1 MNPVKN
7 IPRPSVS
14 QLPKPSELRLTDGKQ
29 NLQQMKQ
36 QKVRL
41 YQWRALF
48 GVAALVLCAF
58 AGYLLFQDAVN
69 IIDWFKGFGIWSP
82 VLFTIA
88 LSLAIVLLL
97 PTPFVKVGAG
107 AIFPFW
113 IAVAVNF
120 IASMVG
126 GLIAFVIGRWLFRD
140 SIQEAIQNDQRMLNI
155 EAALGEDAMRI
166 SVLVRL
172 SPILP
177 DEWLNYIMSAT
188 PVSLRVFLLSNVSSL
203 IYCLIYA
210 YYGHALGSI
219 ALSQSGVNG
228 LTQTS
233 GGLFLLLLGIVA
245 TVLATVI
252 VTRNFNPSSQ
262 RSNRRR
268 RVSRFTTSMNP

>member
-1 MNPVKN
+1 MIGLKKL
-7 IPRPSVS
+7 PRPSVS
-14 QLPKPSELRLTDGKQ
+14 QLPRPSELRLIDGRK
-29 NLQQMKQ
+29 NLEQMKA
-36 QKVRL
+36 QKVRV

-48 GVAALVLCAF
+48 GLLALVLCAV
-58 AGYLLFQDAVN
+58 AGYYLFQDAVN

-82 VLFTIA
+82 VLFAVA

-120 IASMVG
+120 VASIVG
-126 GLIAFVIGRWLFRD
+126 GFISFVLGRWLFRD
-140 SIQEAIQNDQRMLNI
+140 SIKEAIANDQRMVNI
-155 EAALGEDAMRI
+155 ETALGEDAMRI

-188 PVSLRVFLLSNVSSL
+188 PVTLRVFMLSNVSSI
-203 IYCLIYA
+203 IYCFIYA

-219 ALSQSGVNG
+219 ALSRSGMAG
-228 LTQTS
+228 LTQSS
-233 GGLFLLLLGIVA
+233 GGLALLLLGIVA
-245 TVLATVI
+245 TVIATVI
-252 VTRNFNPSSQ
+252 VTRTSI
-262 RSNRRR
+262 
-268 RVSRFTTSMNP
+268 RVLKEAIGEEE

>member
-1 MNPVKN
+1 VNPVKN
-7 IPRPSVS
+7 IPRPTVS

-36 QKVRL
+36 QKVRI

-126 GLIAFVIGRWLFRD
+126 GLLAFVIGRWLFRD

-188 PVSLRVFLLSNVSSL
+188 PVSLRVFLLSNASSL

-252 VTRNFNPSSQ
+252 VTRTSI
-262 RSNRRR
+262 
-268 RVSRFTTSMNP
+268 RVLKEAIGEEE

>member
-1 MNPVKN
+1 MSQVKK
-7 IPRPSVS
+7 IPRPKVS

-48 GVAALVLCAF
+48 GVAALVLCGF

-120 IASMVG
+120 VASMVG

-188 PVSLRVFLLSNVSSL
+188 PVSLRVFLLSNISSL
-203 IYCLIYA
+203 IYCVIYA

-219 ALSQSGVNG
+219 ALSRSGMNG
-228 LTQTS
+228 LTQTN

-245 TVLATVI
+245 TVVATMI
-252 VTRNFNPSSQ
+252 VTRTSI
-262 RSNRRR
+262 
-268 RVSRFTTSMNP
+268 RVLKEAIGEEE

>member
-1 MNPVKN
+1 MSWLKKL
-7 IPRPSVS
+7 PRPSVS
-14 QLPKPSELRLTDGKQ
+14 QLPRPSELHLIDGRQ
-29 NLQQMKQ
+29 NLQRMKQ
-36 QKVRL
+36 QTVQVYR
-41 YQWRALF
+41 WRALF
-48 GVAALVLCAF
+48 GLLALVLCGV
-58 AGYLLFQDAVN
+58 AGYFLFQDAVD

-120 IASMVG
+120 VASMIG
-126 GLIAFVIGRWLFRD
+126 GLIAFVLGRWLFRE
-140 SIQEAIQNDQRMLNI
+140 SIQEAIKNDQRMVNI
-155 EAALGEDAMRI
+155 ESALGEDAMRI
-166 SVLVRL
+166 SILVRL

-188 PVSLRVFLLSNVSSL
+188 PVSLRVFLVSNTSSL

-219 ALSQSGVNG
+219 ALSRSGMAG
-228 LTQTS
+228 LTQST
-233 GGLFLLLLGIVA
+233 GGLAMLLLGIIA
-245 TVLATVI
+245 TVIATVI
-252 VTRNFNPSSQ
+252 VTRTSI
-262 RSNRRR
+262 
-268 RVSRFTTSMNP
+268 RVLNDAIGEEE

>member
-1 MNPVKN
+1 
-7 IPRPSVS
+7 
-14 QLPKPSELRLTDGKQ
+14 
-29 NLQQMKQ
+29 MKA
-36 QKVRL
+36 QKVRV

-48 GVAALVLCAF
+48 GLLALVLCAV
-58 AGYLLFQDAVN
+58 AGYYLFQDAVN

-82 VLFTIA
+82 VLFAVA

-120 IASMVG
+120 VASMVG
-126 GLIAFVIGRWLFRD
+126 GLIAFILGRWLFRD
-140 SIQEAIQNDQRMLNI
+140 SIKEAIANDQRMVNI
-155 EAALGEDAMRI
+155 ESALGEDAMRI

-188 PVSLRVFLLSNVSSL
+188 PVTLRVFMLSNVSSI
-203 IYCLIYA
+203 IYCFIYA

-219 ALSQSGVNG
+219 ALSRSGMAG
-228 LTQTS
+228 LTQSS
-233 GGLFLLLLGIVA
+233 GGLALLLLGIVA
-245 TVLATVI
+245 TVIATVI
-252 VTRNFNPSSQ
+252 VTRTSI
-262 RSNRRR
+262 
-268 RVSRFTTSMNP
+268 RVLKEAIGEEE

>member
-1 MNPVKN
+1 
-7 IPRPSVS
+7 
-14 QLPKPSELRLTDGKQ
+14 
-29 NLQQMKQ
+29 MKA
-36 QKVRL
+36 QKVRV

-48 GVAALVLCAF
+48 GLLALVLCAV
-58 AGYLLFQDAVN
+58 AGYYLFQDAVN

-82 VLFTIA
+82 VLFAVA

-120 IASMVG
+120 VASMVG
-126 GLIAFVIGRWLFRD
+126 GLIAFILGRWLFRD
-140 SIQEAIQNDQRMLNI
+140 SIKEAIANDQRMVNI
-155 EAALGEDAMRI
+155 ESALGEDAMRI

-188 PVSLRVFLLSNVSSL
+188 PVTLRVFVLSNVSSI
-203 IYCLIYA
+203 IYCFIYA

-219 ALSQSGVNG
+219 ALSRSGMAG
-228 LTQTS
+228 LTQSS
-233 GGLFLLLLGIVA
+233 GGLALLLLGIVA
-245 TVLATVI
+245 TVIATVI
-252 VTRNFNPSSQ
+252 VTRTSI
-262 RSNRRR
+262 
-268 RVSRFTTSMNP
+268 RVLKEAIGEEE

>member
-1 MNPVKN
+1 VIVVKKL
-7 IPRPSVS
+7 PRPSVS
-14 QLPKPSELRLTDGKQ
+14 QLPRPSELHLIDGRK
-29 NLQQMKQ
+29 NLKQMKA
-36 QKVRL
+36 QKVRV
-41 YQWRALF
+41 YQWRAMF
-48 GVAALVLCAF
+48 GLIALVLCAV
-58 AGYLLFQDAVN
+58 AGYYLFQDAVN

-82 VLFTIA
+82 VLFTVA

-120 IASMVG
+120 VASMIG
-126 GLIAFVIGRWLFRD
+126 GLIAFILGRWLFRD
-140 SIQEAIQNDQRMLNI
+140 SIQEAIANDQRMVNI

-188 PVSLRVFLLSNVSSL
+188 PVTLRVFLLSNVSSI
-203 IYCLIYA
+203 IYCIIYA

-219 ALSQSGVNG
+219 ALSRSGMAG
-228 LTQTS
+228 LTQS
-233 GGLFLLLLGIVA
+233 NGGLMLLLLGIVA
-245 TVLATVI
+245 TVIATVI
-252 VTRNFNPSSQ
+252 VTRTSI
-262 RSNRRR
+262 
-268 RVSRFTTSMNP
+268 RVLKEAIGEEE